1 MLQVNGREDE
11 TNHTAR
17 GGGSCIENN
26 VPSGSIALS
35 TSGEFPE
42 TPTETTSSINE
53 DITLTNKAKR
63 KKIRNYLKR
72 KNKRTNSIAPSS
84 EESLPSLLL
93 QQDDNNITTTST
105 SNTDENNGFTIIR
118 NRNSRRQKSNIV
130 HHNRSSW
137 YIDRNNITSDI
148 MGSKESHIIKEN
160 ARPNSMVHYITHNDE
175 DEEGE
180 VILTKCTIEKEIEEK
195 EVNTTTIVQHVEKVE
210 VDTGQQQEYVT
221 EGSNME
227 LRRVAASLASLDS
240 ITSVLT
246 DTTIT
251 AQDTENIENIITPA
265 PPSIEVSV
273 FLFFF
278 LELIHLQ

>member
-1 MLQVNGREDE
+1 LLQVNSREDE

-17 GGGSCIENN
+17 GGGIDNN

-42 TPTETTSSINE
+42 TPTELSTPVNE
-53 DITLTNKAKR
+53 DLTLTSKAKR
-63 KKIRNYLKR
+63 KKVRNYLKR

-93 QQDDNNITTTST
+93 QQDDNNITSSSTTT
-105 SNTDENNGFTIIR
+105 TTDENNGFTIIR
-118 NRNSRRQKSNIV
+118 NRNSRRQKSSNNIV

-160 ARPNSMVHYITHNDE
+160 ARPNSMVHYITHHGDND

-180 VILTKCTIEKEIEEK
+180 VVLTKCTTTEKEEE
-195 EVNTTTIVQHVEKVE
+195 EENIPVHVEKVE
-210 VDTGQQQEYVT
+210 VETGQHEECGT

-265 PPSIEVSV
+265 PPSIEVS
-273 FLFFF
+273 FIIFSKNS
-278 LELIHLQ
+278 